1 MRTPFGQFFPS
12 IPIGGTDTIILPSGN
27 HRRTIT
33 LFQTFNTTLTI
44 TFGSVAVYKVG
55 ILLST
60 ASAPLTFVR
69 DGQYAYGIEVG
80 SLIDTDVHV
89 IAGGAGTIAALV
101 TFDP

>member
-1 MRTPFGQFFPS
+1 MKTPFGQFFPS
-12 IPIGGTDTIILPSGN
+12 IVIGSNDTIILPSGN

-33 LFQTFNTTLTI
+33 ILQTFNTSCTI
-44 TFGSVAVYKVG
+44 TFGSVAVYKSG
-55 ILLST
+55 IFFST
-60 ASAPLTFVR
+60 ASAPLVFVR

-89 IAGGAGTIAALV
+89 IAGAAGTIAALV